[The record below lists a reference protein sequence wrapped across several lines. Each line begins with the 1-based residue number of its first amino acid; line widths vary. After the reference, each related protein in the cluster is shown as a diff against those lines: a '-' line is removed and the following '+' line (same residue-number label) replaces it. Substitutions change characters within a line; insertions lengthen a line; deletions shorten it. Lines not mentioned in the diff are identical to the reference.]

1 MSAYEKPMI
10 HVVPEQ
16 AEGIFMASGD
26 KLSVALA
33 ERKQIPALIPVRP
46 VLNPAVRLL
55 SLPKAHSVLIITDV
69 LTICRKSS
77 RTSDADK
84 YFGIFTSYNS

>member
-16 AEGIFMASGD
+16 AEVVKEIFAGC
-26 KLSVALA
+26 LA
-33 ERKQIPALIPVRP
+33 GKSTHIIAKELIPVRP

>member
-16 AEGIFMASGD
+16 AEGIFMASGIEEI
-26 KLSVALA
+26 LTTLY
-33 ERKQIPALIPVRP
+33 EIPVRP

-55 SLPKAHSVLIITDV
+55 SLLKAHSVLIITDV

>member
-16 AEGIFMASGD
+16 KVFLWQAVI

-77 RTSDADK
+77 RTSDADN